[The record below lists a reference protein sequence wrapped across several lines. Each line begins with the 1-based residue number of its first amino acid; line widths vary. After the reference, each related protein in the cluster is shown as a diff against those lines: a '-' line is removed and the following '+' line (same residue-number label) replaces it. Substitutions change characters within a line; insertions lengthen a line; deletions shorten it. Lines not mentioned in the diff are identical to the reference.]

1 MRLVLVLCLAIACGS
16 SSTKT
21 PGASAVPEVRID
33 RRVELMS
40 ILQRLAGAREYMGTP
55 SSAYVTAV
63 DTHFAP
69 HREHAAVAA
78 TRQLRASHGISY
90 DAPMWLAVQLDD
102 RLALKARPGDARWD
116 TVDIDG
122 YLASVRAFVADTGF
136 DAFVATHEPYYKK
149 VEDRLRTAIATEKPT
164 TWFDRFFGARAGA
177 RFIVVPGLLAGARN
191 FGPHTDAELY
201 QILGI
206 THLDFDELPV
216 VDAPTIELLV
226 HEMAHGYINPLFARH
241 AAALA
246 THGERLFAR
255 VAEPMRK
262 QAYTTWQI
270 MLNEQAVRAVTLLY
284 LRERKGAAAADAA
297 LAREVARGFLW
308 TQPLAELLA
317 GYAANRQQYSDL
329 DAFMPKVIALFA
341 EST

>member
-1 MRLVLVLCLAIACGS
+1 MVLCLAIACGS
-16 SSTKT
+16 SSTKA
-21 PGASAVPEVRID
+21 PVASSAPEVRID

-63 DTHFAP
+63 DTHFAA
-69 HREHAAVAA
+69 HREHAAVVA

-116 TVDIDG
+116 TVDIEG
-122 YLASVRAFVADTGF
+122 YLASVRRFVADSGF
-136 DAFVATHEPYYKK
+136 DAFVATHEPYFKK
-149 VEDRLRTAIATEKPT
+149 VEDRLRAAIATENPT
-164 TWFDRFFGARAGA
+164 SWFERFFGARPGA
-177 RFIVVPGLLAGARN
+177 RFVVVPGLLAGTRN
-191 FGPHTDAELY
+191 FGPHTETELY

-226 HEMAHGYINPLFARH
+226 HEMAHGYINPLFSKH

-246 THGERLFAR
+246 PHGERLFAK

-262 QAYTTWQI
+262 QAYPTWQI
-270 MLNEQAVRAVTLLY
+270 MLNEQAVRAVTVLY

-297 LAREVARGFLW
+297 LAREVARAFLW
-308 TQPLAELLA
+308 TRPLADLLA
-317 GYAANRQQYSDL
+317 TYAANRQQYSDL
-329 DAFMPKVIALFA
+329 DAFMPKLVALFA